1 MAFQMLPFPGLS
13 PQAELVTLLRAFNNT
28 IWFFILE
35 ISALSVSAAF

>member
-13 PQAELVTLLRAFNNT
+13 PQAELVTLLSAFINT